1 MTPADLVAGG
11 SLFIAVPIAILAG
24 LLSFL
29 SPCVLPLVPGYL
41 GFIGGAVSARPAS
54 APASARASA
63 RSASNGRANP
73 ALSGDSG
80 AETPEYT
87 DRSTAAAAAT
97 AASAGVAA
105 AGATD
110 APEPEAPTRGKLLLG
125 VLLFIA
131 GFTLVFVSVATLGG
145 TLGRFFIE
153 YADLITRVLG
163 VVVIAMGLVFIGVF
177 GLAQRIARPQV
188 RGSLGLIGA
197 PLLGIAL
204 GIGWAPC
211 IGPTLAVILAMAFDS
226 GSAARAAT
234 LGLAYSLGLG
244 IPFILLTLGFGWATR
259 SVTFVRR
266 HIRVVNLIGGALLI
280 VLGVLM
286 VTGVW
291 TQIMASLQ
299 GVFANVP
306 LPL

>member
-1 MTPADLVAGG
+1 MSPADLVAGG
-11 SLFIAVPIAILAG
+11 SLFVAVPIAILAG

-41 GFIGGAVSARPAS
+41 GFIGGAVSPRPAPV
-54 APASARASA
+54 AVTAGGASGSLSEERSDETKRADLA
-63 RSASNGRANP
+63 H
-73 ALSGDSG
+73 
-80 AETPEYT
+80 
-87 DRSTAAAAAT
+87 
-97 AASAGVAA
+97 
-105 AGATD
+105 
-110 APEPEAPTRGKLLLG
+110 APEPGRGRLLVG

-153 YADLITRVLG
+153 YADLITRILG
-163 VVVIAMGLVFIGVF
+163 VVIIALGLVFIGVF

-188 RGSLGLIGA
+188 RGNLGLIGA

-244 IPFILLTLGFGWATR
+244 IPFVLLTLGFGWATR
-259 SVTFVRR
+259 SVTFIRR